1 MAVKSKLQQVIT
13 IKQDVSVNVVIVCK
27 GASSKLNYRSLL
39 LGMPMCEWVAGAF
52 EGYNITFVDEYDDYC
67 AIAKEYS
74 DSYTYTI
81 VISGNMPL
89 LNKDNIASLVQYG
102 CFKQAQYVKFTGGI
116 MINNEYLRNTQVP
129 SYDCVYTGDFEN
141 FYLVENKIQL
151 NQIIKVLTDKIV
163 QYHIANGVEIYGKV
177 TIEPKVEIESGV
189 TIFGGNVIKGYS
201 YISSGTILK
210 ENNVISDSIIGSNCA
225 LSSSIITNSK
235 LGNNCFVMPF
245 CVVENKT
252 IADNTT
258 INK

>member
-1 MAVKSKLQQVIT
+1 MAVKSKLQQVVT
-13 IKQDVSVNVVIVCK
+13 IKDDVTVNVVIVCK
-27 GASSKLNYRSLL
+27 GASSKLNYHSLL

-52 EGYNITFVDEYDDYC
+52 DGYDITFVDEYDDYC
-67 AIAKEYS
+67 TIAKKYS
-74 DSYTYTI
+74 ANYTYTI

-89 LNKDNIASLVQYG
+89 LSKDNVLSLVQYG

-116 MINNEYLRNTQVP
+116 MINNEYLSKTKTP
-129 SYDCVYTGDFEN
+129 TYDCVYAGDFES

-151 NQIIKVLTDKIV
+151 NQITKVLTDKIV

-201 YISSGTILK
+201 YISGGTILK
-210 ENNVISDSIIGSNCA
+210 ENNVITNSIIGSNCA

-235 LGNNCFVMPF
+235 LGNDCFVMPF

-252 IADNTT
+252 VPNNTT